1 MIIGITGGTGSG
13 KTTLLQL
20 IEAAGGVIL
29 DCDSIYHQLLETD
42 LELQT
47 AIAKHFPNAVE
58 NGKINRKTL
67 GSIVFQDA
75 QALATLNA
83 ITHAAVKNEVV
94 RHLETKPALAAIDA
108 IGLFEGQLDGLCD
121 VTVAVTAPQP
131 ARIARIMARDGIS
144 EEYARNRISAQ
155 HDDSW
160 YQSRCDYTLEND
172 GNYQL
177 FVGKC
182 LAFLQN
188 LGIIKENKKGE

>member
-13 KTTLLQL
+13 KTTLLRL

-42 LELQT
+42 PELQT
-47 AIAKHFPNAVE
+47 AVAKHFPNAVE
-58 NGKINRKTL
+58 NGKINRKAL

-75 QALATLNA
+75 QALATLNV
-83 ITHAAVKNEVV
+83 ITHAAVKNAVV
-94 RHLETKPALAAIDA
+94 RQLETKPALAAIDA

>member
-144 EEYARNRISAQ
+144 EEYARSRILAQ

>member
-20 IEAAGGVIL
+20 IEAAGGVIF

-47 AIAKHFPNAVE
+47 AIAKHFPSAVE
-58 NGKINRKTL
+58 NGKINRKAL

-83 ITHAAVKNEVV
+83 ITHAAVKNAVV
-94 RHLETKPALAAIDA
+94 RQLEAKPALAAIDA
-108 IGLFEGQLDGLCD
+108 IGLFEGQLDEICD
-121 VTVAVTAPQP
+121 ITVAVTAPMQ

-144 EEYARNRISAQ
+144 EEYARNRICAQ
-155 HDDSW
+155 HEDSW

-177 FVGKC
+177 FAGKC

>member
-42 LELQT
+42 PELQT
-47 AIAKHFPNAVE
+47 AVAKHFPNAVE
-58 NGKINRKTL
+58 NGKINRKAL

-75 QALATLNA
+75 QALATLNV
-83 ITHAAVKNEVV
+83 ITHAAVKNAVV
-94 RHLETKPALAAIDA
+94 RQLETKPALAAIDA